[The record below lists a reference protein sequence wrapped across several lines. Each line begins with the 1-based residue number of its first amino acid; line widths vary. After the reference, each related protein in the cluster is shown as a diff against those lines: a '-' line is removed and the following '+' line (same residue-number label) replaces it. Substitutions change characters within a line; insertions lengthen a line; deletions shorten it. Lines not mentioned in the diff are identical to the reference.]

1 MRSSHVIFVNR
12 YFHPDHSATSQL
24 VSDLA
29 FHLAARGWTVE
40 VVTSRQ
46 RYDDSRARLAPGE
59 EIRGVLIHR
68 VATTTFG
75 RMLLAGRAV
84 DYLTFYV
91 SAFMALMRYARKGT
105 VVVAMTDP
113 PLISVVA
120 ALAALLRRAV
130 LVNWIQDLFPEV
142 AEALGVLER
151 GTSLLRWPRNWSLRR
166 ARTNVVLGELM
177 ATRVRA
183 VVPPNRGTSIVVQH
197 NWAVDELVAVP
208 RGDNP
213 LRKEWALGDRF
224 VVAYS
229 GNLGRAHDF
238 SAIIGA
244 MHQLPEIAFLIVGGG
259 AQLGSVKKA
268 AAGLPNVQFQP
279 YQPRELLSASLSAAD
294 AHLVTLQPVLEGLIV
309 PSKIYGVLAAARP
322 VVFIGD
328 SDGEAARIIRK
339 NDCGLVVPR
348 DDTMSLVASIRDLA
362 ENPMKSVAMGARGR
376 ALYESHFRASIAR
389 QNWENILLGASDA

>member
-1 MRSSHVIFVNR
+1 MQTRHVIFVNR

-29 FHLAARGWTVE
+29 FHLASRGWTVE

-46 RYDDSRARLAPGE
+46 SYDDPRARLLPRE
-59 EIRGVLIHR
+59 RVRGVTIHR

-75 RMLLAGRAV
+75 RMFLAGRAV
-84 DYLTFYV
+84 DYVTFYV
-91 SAFMALMRYARKGT
+91 SAFITLMKHARRGT

-120 ALAALLRRAV
+120 AFAAFLSRAI

-142 AEALGVLER
+142 AEALGVLKR
-151 GTSLLRWPRNWSLRR
+151 GASLLRRPRDWSLRR

-177 ATRVRA
+177 ANRIGAILPRSRAGSIAVR
-183 VVPPNRGTSIVVQH
+183 H

-208 RGDNP
+208 KTDNP
-213 LRKEWALGDRF
+213 LRAEWSLGDRF

-238 SAIIGA
+238 SAIIAA
-244 MHQLPEIAFLIVGGG
+244 MHELPEITFLIVGGG
-259 AQLGSVKKA
+259 AQLETVKKA
-268 AAGLPNVQFQP
+268 AADLANVQFRP

-294 AHLVTLQPVLEGLIV
+294 AHLVTLQPDLEGLIV
-309 PSKIYGVLAAARP
+309 PSKLYGVLAAARP
-322 VVFIGD
+322 AIFIGD
-328 SDGEAARIIRK
+328 PEGEAARIIREY
-339 NDCGLVVPR
+339 DCGLIVR
-348 DDTMSLVASIRDLA
+348 NDDTEALVTSLRGLA
-362 ENPMKSVAMGARGR
+362 ADPKKGVVMGMRGR
-376 ALYESHFRASIAR
+376 ALYESH
-389 QNWENILLGASDA
+389 